1 MYPKYFKRDWVDWV
15 SFTKTAKFYSLWKFD
30 IYFTIRNIENSVHFS
45 IFVKVLISFFLYLT
59 ENSIYFTC
67 CCFFSFCVAVVSL
80 KETQIFKTLNWIIQI
95 LHYYCSKQHKNI
107 ENSRIIE
114 QNIAISLCS
123 SLCLLRLAL
132 PSPSSTAG
140 YFQFLD
146 TVLNV
151 TSDHSCCI

>member
-1 MYPKYFKRDWVDWV
+1 MKAYLGLSSPYVVRNELSGCARNFQTKYALSPLEEKKKVKN
-15 SFTKTAKFYSLWKFD
+15 TLLNSLVEPNQYK
-30 IYFTIRNIENSVHFS
+30 V
-45 IFVKVLISFFLYLT
+45 VKGNPNFQGI
-59 ENSIYFTC
+59 
-67 CCFFSFCVAVVSL
+67 
-80 KETQIFKTLNWIIQI
+80 LNWIIQI
-95 LHYYCSKQHKNI
+95 LHYYCRKQHKNI

-114 QNIAISLCS
+114 QNVAISLCS

-140 YFQFLD
+140 HFQFLE